1 MRKKIRFLDVLQP
14 VNEFF
19 LYVYT
24 LKACH
29 RARITMRR
37 CILRYKCIIILSANT
52 GIGWASGSVIFV
64 HLKRNQL

>member
-37 CILRYKCIIILSANT
+37 CIL
-52 GIGWASGSVIFV
+52 
-64 HLKRNQL
+64 